1 MDASKLELKIAEEIK
16 KLNLSDTELQTVLK
30 NLNKDNPRQ
39 YNTTKLDYGD
49 KRVKIGVI
57 SDPHMGHLLYRP
69 DVLRHAAKNFK
80 RQNVDFIVN
89 CGDTLEGMSG
99 RDGHILELD
108 KIGASA
114 QMDYATE
121 EFKEFGD
128 KLVYSIEADDSHSGW
143 YRSKGNMG
151 LDIGKELE
159 KHIDNYIFLG
169 YDEQDLKLDNG
180 LRIRLTHPGSGT
192 AYAISYKLQKYIES
206 LGGGN
211 KPQILF
217 EGHYHKAEYIFY
229 RNIHAFDSGCLEN
242 QTLFMKKKGT
252 PAHVGYW
259 IVDVYVNKDGNIDR
273 LKNEF
278 VPFYD

>member
-1 MDASKLELKIAEEIK
+1 METLELEQKIAEEIS
-16 KLNLSDTELQTVLK
+16 KLNLTESELKIILK

-39 YNTTKLDYGD
+39 YNTAKLDYGD
-49 KRVKIGVI
+49 KHVKIGVF
-57 SDPHMGHLLYRP
+57 SDPHLGHLLYRP
-69 DVLRHAAKNFK
+69 DVLRHAAKNFN

-114 QMDYATE
+114 QLDYATN
-121 EFKEFGD
+121 EFNEFGD
-128 KLVYSIEADDSHSGW
+128 KKVYSIESDGSHSGW
-143 YRSKGNMG
+143 FRSKGNMG

-159 KHIDNYIFLG
+159 QHTENYIFLG

-211 KPQILF
+211 KPHLLF
-217 EGHYHKAEYIFY
+217 QGHYHKAEYIFY
-229 RNIHAFDSGCLEN
+229 RNIHAFDAGCLEN